1 MGKLL
6 SIKPPG
12 ELALAGLGLVLASVA
27 LTFAGY
33 MVATDDHQPHVNGL
47 EYLAIFA
54 QPRGVNHAAL
64 NHAALRSASNAPPR
78 GPAIDPAP
86 TGSIEPRRALANE
99 PPEIV
104 TAESGR
110 AWIKI
115 DGTIRAVAPGD
126 NVPGLGRIASIVERG
141 GRWALLDESGAE
153 LVASAAMKG
162 GADAPPFSRPMIFDQ
177 GPR

>member
-1 MGKLL
+1 MGKIL
-6 SIKPPG
+6 SIKSPG
-12 ELALAGLGLVLASVA
+12 ELALAGLGLALAGLSVA
-27 LTFAGY
+27 FAGY
-33 MVATDDHQPHVNGL
+33 MVALDDHQPRIYGL

-78 GPAIDPAP
+78 GPAIDPTP
-86 TGSIEPRRALANE
+86 TGSIEPPRARANE

-141 GRWALLDESGAE
+141 GRWVLLDESGAE
-153 LVASAAMKG
+153 LAASAATRG
-162 GADAPPFSRPMIFDQ
+162 DAGAPPFSRPMIFDQ